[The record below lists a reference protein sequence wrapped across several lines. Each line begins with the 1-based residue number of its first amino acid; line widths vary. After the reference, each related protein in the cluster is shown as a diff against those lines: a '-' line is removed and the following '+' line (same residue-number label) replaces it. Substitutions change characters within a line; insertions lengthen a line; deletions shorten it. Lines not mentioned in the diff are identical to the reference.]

1 MICPPASETAKELH
15 VFGDFGLNKL
25 VGGPAKTETENFS
38 LNEFN
43 LFTDFSELSKL
54 VWKFMESAN
63 GLSRPVDALI
73 VWSWKI
79 IIAFGLALGFETV
92 FIALLSSIVHTGT
105 LGQIYMI
112 F

>member
-1 MICPPASETAKELH
+1 M
-15 VFGDFGLNKL
+15 
-25 VGGPAKTETENFS
+25 
-38 LNEFN
+38 
-43 LFTDFSELSKL
+43 
-54 VWKFMESAN
+54 
-63 GLSRPVDALI
+63 DALI
-73 VWSWKI
+73 VWNWKI